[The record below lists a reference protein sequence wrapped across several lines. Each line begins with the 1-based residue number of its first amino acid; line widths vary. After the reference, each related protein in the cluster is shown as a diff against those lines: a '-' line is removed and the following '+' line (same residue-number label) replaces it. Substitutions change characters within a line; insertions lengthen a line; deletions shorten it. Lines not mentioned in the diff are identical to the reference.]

1 MTDLEQ
7 PADTPERKSKSQ
19 RKREMEALQQL
30 GKRLTELNS
39 AQLEQIP
46 LPDPLLDAIRHY
58 QRFHKREA
66 GRRQLQLI
74 GRLMRDADAT
84 AITQALH
91 RFDASHAEHVQH
103 FHTIEVWRDRLLTDD
118 TALTEFV
125 HEYPDTDIQRLRQ
138 LIRNADRASA
148 QQADGGA
155 AKKLFRYIREL
166 LEDERE

>member
-1 MTDLEQ
+1 MTDLDN
-7 PADTPERKSKSQ
+7 AGAAPEAKSKSQ

-30 GKRLTELNS
+30 GRRLTELNS

-58 QRFHKREA
+58 QRFNKREA
-66 GRRQLQLI
+66 GRRQLQHI

-84 AITQALH
+84 AITRALH

-103 FHTIEVWRDRLLTDD
+103 FHTIEVWRERLLTDD

-125 HEYPDTDIQRLRQ
+125 SAHPDADIQHLRQ
-138 LIRNADRASA
+138 LVRKAGRASEKP
-148 QQADGGA
+148 ADGGA
-155 AKKLFRYIREL
+155 ARKLFRYIREL